1 MPSLSRPQHGARGV
15 TEGSALCN
23 PHPYPWR
30 TRLPCPETDLRALAR
45 LLRGPRPRDRIPVGN
60 GSSS

>member
-1 MPSLSRPQHGARGV
+1 MY
-15 TEGSALCN
+15 